1 METQERKTYISFGRP
16 TLYSP
21 SVLDEVGNYLRSCN
35 DEQDGKNIRVN
46 LPKVEGLARY
56 LSVSK
61 DTLYEWAKRYP
72 DFSDALR
79 EVKNEQYCRL
89 IDEGLA
95 GRYNPAIAKLML
107 SANHG
112 LTEVSKSINEL
123 TAAPELTDEQKEEL
137 LKLLR

>member
-1 METQERKTYISFGRP
+1 MAIQQKNLSFGRP
-16 TLYSP
+16 TLYNP
-21 SVLDEVGNYLRSCN
+21 NILEEVRNYLESCN

-56 LSVSK
+56 LNVSK
-61 DTLYEWAKRYP
+61 DTLYEWAKKYP

-79 EVKNEQYCRL
+79 EIKNEQYCRL

-123 TAAPELTDEQKEEL
+123 AAEPELTEEKKEKML
-137 LKLLR
+137 MLLR

>member
-1 METQERKTYISFGRP
+1 METQQKYTSFGRP

-21 SVLDEVGNYLRSCN
+21 SILEEVGNYLRSCS
-35 DEQDGKNIRVN
+35 DEQDGKNLRVN

-56 LSVSK
+56 LNVSK

-79 EVKNEQYCRL
+79 SIKNEQYCRL

-95 GRYNPAIAKLML
+95 GRYNAAIAKLML

-112 LTEVSKSINEL
+112 LTEVSKNINEV
-123 TAAPELTDEQKEEL
+123 TAAPELTEEEKERMLAL
-137 LKLLR
+137 LK

>member
-1 METQERKTYISFGRP
+1 MAVQEKQITFGRP

-21 SVLDEVGNYLRSCN
+21 NILEGVRDYLQSCN
-35 DEQDGKNIRVN
+35 DEQDGKNLRVN

-56 LSVSK
+56 LNVSK
-61 DTLYEWAKRYP
+61 DTLYEWAKKYP

-79 EVKNEQYCRL
+79 EIKNEQYCRL

-112 LTEVSKSINEL
+112 LTEVSKNINEV
-123 TAAPELTDEQKEEL
+123 TAAPPLTEEEKERMMA
-137 LKLLR
+137 LLR

>member
-1 METQERKTYISFGRP
+1 MKVMQKHTSFGRP
-16 TLYSP
+16 TLYGP
-21 SVLDEVGNYLRSCN
+21 RALEGVREYLQSCN
-35 DEQDGKNIRVN
+35 DEQDGKNLRVN

-56 LSVSK
+56 LNVSK
-61 DTLYEWAKRYP
+61 DTLYEWAKKYP

-79 EVKNEQYCRL
+79 EIKNEQYCRL

-123 TAAPELTDEQKEEL
+123 TAAPKLTEEEKE
-137 LKLLR
+137 KLLMLLR